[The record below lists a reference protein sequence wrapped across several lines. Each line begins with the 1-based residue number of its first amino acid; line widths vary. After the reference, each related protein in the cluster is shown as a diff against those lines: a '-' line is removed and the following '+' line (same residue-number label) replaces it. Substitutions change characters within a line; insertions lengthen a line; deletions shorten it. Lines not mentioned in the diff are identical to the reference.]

1 MNNKAKH
8 TSTTTVESSATAA
21 AMGSGDMPVLAT
33 PALVALMENAAM
45 LAASTLLDEGYTTVG
60 ASIEVK
66 HLLPSPMG
74 ATVHATAVLSEQDGR
89 RLTFEITAVDGDKT
103 IGTATHTRYIVN
115 RERFMSKLTQK

>member
-8 TSTTTVESSATAA
+8 TSTTTVESAATAA

-45 LAASTLLDEGYTTVG
+45 LAASTLLDEDYTTVG

-74 ATVHATAVLSEQDGR
+74 ATVQATAVLSEQDGR
-89 RLTFEITAVDGDKT
+89 RLTFDITAVDGDKT